1 MAEANRLN
9 SGGKARM
16 ATIYREDDANPN
28 MLSGKTIGVFGYGNL
43 GRPIANNLRDSGLRV
58 LVGLRHDE
66 TRQHARQD
74 GFEPQDIDK
83 LVPRCHILMLLMPDV
98 ALPEVYLEQISPYL
112 ARGHLLVFFSGYNI
126 AFGFVEPPP
135 FVDVG
140 MIAPR
145 TIGAAVRSR
154 YIDGSGFYSFV
165 GMRQDA
171 SGTTLET
178 LLALARAMGSLRA
191 GAIEMSME
199 QEAQLDL
206 FVQQA
211 ILPAFQHVMTTA
223 AALLLD
229 EGYPPEAVMMDLI
242 ISGEFTDYL
251 GRASASGLL
260 HALRLSSLTGQYG
273 IFSRLSRF
281 KELKLEG
288 LMESTLDEIRSGD
301 FAIEWSREY
310 ENGTPRLARLLAEQ
324 ERQRLYALEQ
334 GILERL
340 R

>member
-1 MAEANRLN
+1 
-9 SGGKARM
+9 M
-16 ATIYREDDANPN
+16 ATIYREDDADLKI
-28 MLSGKTIGVFGYGNL
+28 LSGKTIGVIGYGNL

-58 LVGLRHDE
+58 LVGLRQDE
-66 TRQHARQD
+66 TRNDARED

-83 LVPRCHILMLLMPDV
+83 LVPRCHILMLLLPDV
-98 ALPEVYLEQISPYL
+98 VAPEVYLEQISPYL
-112 ARGHLLVFFSGYNI
+112 ARGHLLIFFSGYNI

-145 TIGAAVRSR
+145 TFGAAVRSR
-154 YIDGSGFYSFV
+154 YLDGSGFYSFV
-165 GMRQDA
+165 DAWQDA

-178 LLALARAMGSLRA
+178 LLALAKAIGSLRA
-191 GAIEMSME
+191 GAIELTVA

-223 AALLLD
+223 AAVLLEQD
-229 EGYPPEAVMMDLI
+229 YPAEAVMMDLI

-251 GRASASGLL
+251 GRAADRGLL

-273 IFSRLSRF
+273 IFSRLHRF

-288 LMESTLDEIRSGD
+288 LMETTLDEIRSGD

-310 ENGTPRLARLLAEQ
+310 ENGYPRLTRLLNEQ
-324 ERQRLYALEQ
+324 ERRPLWQLEQ
-334 GILERL
+334 GTLERL
-340 R
+340 K

>member
-1 MAEANRLN
+1 MAA
-9 SGGKARM
+9 
-16 ATIYREDDANPN
+16 IYREDDADHKI
-28 MLSGKTIGVFGYGNL
+28 LSGKTIGVIGFGNL
-43 GRPIANNLRDSGLRV
+43 GRPLANNLRDSGLRV
-58 LVGLRHDE
+58 LVGLRRDE
-66 TRQHARQD
+66 TRDHARED
-74 GFEPQDIDK
+74 GFEPQDIEK
-83 LVPRCHILMLLMPDV
+83 LVPRCHILMLLLPDV
-98 ALPEVYLEQISPYL
+98 VVPEVYLEQISPYL

-135 FVDVG
+135 FVDAG

-154 YIDGSGFYSFV
+154 YLDGSGFYSFV
-165 GMRQDA
+165 DAWQD
-171 SGTTLET
+171 STGTTLET
-178 LLALARAMGSLRA
+178 LLALAKAMGSLRA
-191 GAIEMSME
+191 GAIEVTVE

-223 AALLLD
+223 AALLL
-229 EGYPPEAVMMDLI
+229 EQGYPAEAVMMDLI

-251 GRASASGLL
+251 GRASQRGLL

-273 IFSRLSRF
+273 IFSRLRRF

-288 LMESTLDEIRSGD
+288 LMESTLEEIRNGD

-310 ENGTPRLARLLAEQ
+310 ENGYPRLTRLLNEQ

-334 GILERL
+334 GTLDRL
-340 R
+340 K

>member
-1 MAEANRLN
+1 
-9 SGGKARM
+9 M
-16 ATIYREDDANPN
+16 ATIYREDDANLN
-28 MLSGKTIGVFGYGNL
+28 VLSGKTVGIIGFGNL
-43 GRPIANNLRDSGLRV
+43 GRPTANNLRDSGLRV
-58 LVGLRHDE
+58 LVGLREDE
-66 TRQHARQD
+66 TRDHARDD
-74 GFEPQDIDK
+74 GFEPLDIEK
-83 LVPRCHILMLLMPDV
+83 VIPRCHILMLLLPDEV
-98 ALPEVYLEQISPYL
+98 VPEVYLEKISPYL
-112 ARGHLLVFFSGYNI
+112 ARGHLIVFFSGYNI

-154 YIDGSGFYSFV
+154 FIDGSGFYSFI
-165 GMRQDA
+165 GTGQDA
-171 SGTTLET
+171 TGTTLET
-178 LLALARAMGSLRA
+178 LLALAKAMGSLRA

-199 QEAQLDL
+199 QESQLDL

-223 AALLLD
+223 ADVLLD

-251 GRASASGLL
+251 GRASQRGLV

-273 IFSRLSRF
+273 IFSRLHRF

-288 LMESTLDEIRSGD
+288 LMEATLDEIRSGD

-310 ENGTPRLARLLAEQ
+310 ENGYPRLTRLLQEQ
-324 ERQRLYALEQ
+324 ELRRLWALEQ
-334 GILERL
+334 GTLERL
-340 R
+340 K